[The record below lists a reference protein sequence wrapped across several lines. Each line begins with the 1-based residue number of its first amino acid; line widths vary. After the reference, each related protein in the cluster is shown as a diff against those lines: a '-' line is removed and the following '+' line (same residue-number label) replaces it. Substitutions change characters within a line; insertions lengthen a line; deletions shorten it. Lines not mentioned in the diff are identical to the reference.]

1 MEELMKDFQ
10 LDLDQRLTRVVRIQ
24 NEISSLQTELNSVY
38 TDLREFLKKISKQT
52 KENSAFKIKKS
63 SSDENDIVKFN
74 VGGTVFST
82 FKATIS
88 KKIPKP
94 SLLKEFYGSNLL
106 ENMMNGE
113 IDVTYDE
120 NQTIFIDRSSKHF
133 NYILDYLRTANTA
146 EDFNMPKKKSELH
159 ELIREARFYQI
170 NALKDS
176 AKDLYM
182 HLFRNSNRQ
191 EKLKSDQD
199 SDSDI
204 ESNSIHQKRFIK
216 KVISEDS
223 VSKEKSHFNSAI
235 NLDQNHIGNSQK
247 VTKENFVEKQEIIK
261 SYSIEQETIMTIN
274 KTINGNGHLQQKIE
288 QKVPIVEKNKIAQV
302 THSQPPVQFPQ
313 SPQIQEEVVKKILSP
328 IPQVPSKET
337 EPVNIQIKNQEAF
350 LETFNE
356 KKESLLSNAPIEAS
370 NSMSSSVHQNG
381 NLDDSFVSIKVSKPE
396 NPKILNDSQHLTSK
410 TESSSLV
417 RTSESSSVISQGKAS
432 NDLSQSLK
440 ETYTY
445 FKNCFISYL
454 TSTKAIYISFENF
467 QEQIAKIQPII
478 DNCLD
483 PYDTKSSKLC
493 IGQYKEDEAFYR
505 CRVLQWS
512 AEKNEAT
519 CVFIDFGN
527 TETVCIDTITK
538 MSGHLRRVKPL
549 ALYCKLEDE
558 FEIDSNEFK
567 QISELT
573 NSETRFDIKVKT
585 AELESFYGAK
595 NYDYGP
601 ITVEIRTSVSNVIV
615 NKTTLGQKHLW
626 QTTDLANTQ
635 SSGQI
640 KPNDSAQNKQTNS
653 EWENVKEAK

>member
-1 MEELMKDFQ
+1 MEEIMKEFH
-10 LDLDQRLTRVVRIQ
+10 LDLDQKFTRVVRIQ
-24 NEISSLQTELNSVY
+24 NEISSLQNELNSVY
-38 TDLREFLKKISKQT
+38 NDLREFLKKISKQT

-120 NQTIFIDRSSKHF
+120 NQAIFIDRSSKHF
-133 NYILDYLRTANTA
+133 NSILDYLRTANTT

-182 HLFRNSNRQ
+182 NLFRNSNRQ
-191 EKLKSDQD
+191 EKLKSEQD

-204 ESNSIHQKRFIK
+204 ESNSIHQKRSIK
-216 KVISEDS
+216 KVISQDS
-223 VSKEKSHFNSAI
+223 FSKEKSCFNSAI

-247 VTKENFVEKQEIIK
+247 VMKGNFVEKQEIIK
-261 SYSIEQETIMTIN
+261 SYSIEQETFMTIN
-274 KTINGNGHLQQKIE
+274 GHGNSQQKIE
-288 QKVPIVEKNKIAQV
+288 QKVPVVEKNKIVSV
-302 THSQPPVQFPQ
+302 THSQPPVQLPP
-313 SPQIQEEVVKKILSP
+313 SPQVQEEVIKKTPSP

-337 EPVNIQIKNQEAF
+337 EPVNIQIKKQETS
-350 LETFNE
+350 LETSNE
-356 KKESLLSNAPIEAS
+356 KKESLLSNTPIEAS
-370 NSMSSSVHQNG
+370 NSVSSLVHQNG
-381 NLDDSFVSIKVSKPE
+381 NLDDNFVSIKVSKLE

-410 TESSSLV
+410 TEPSSIV

-527 TETVCIDTITK
+527 TETVSIDTITK

-558 FEIDSNEFK
+558 FGIDSNEFK

-601 ITVEIRTSVSNVIV
+601 ITVEIRTSVSNEIV

-626 QTTDLANTQ
+626 QTTHLANTQ
-635 SSGQI
+635 TSGQL
-640 KPNDSAQNKQTNS
+640 KPNDLAQNKQTNS
-653 EWENVKEAK
+653 DWENVKEAK